1 MFQITTQFDIINFQC
16 ENIDFLYFLFIFSL
30 KIRLDTYLTLN
41 QAAIIIVREK
51 KNVFGFTENA
61 HERNRICSNVLFE
74 IRDKCFAVNSQTT
87 HLKEFRTHPK
97 TLAN

>member
-51 KNVFGFTENA
+51 KTFSGLLKMHTKGIEFVRMFYLKFVTNVSPSIL
-61 HERNRICSNVLFE
+61 RPRI
-74 IRDKCFAVNSQTT
+74 
-87 HLKEFRTHPK
+87 
-97 TLAN
+97 